1 MSERKFASL
10 LRAHVQRQ
18 AALTLKAAGT
28 AGHTDLQTDIPR
40 HFWDEF
46 EVGGFTA
53 GNARDARPRRGL
65 DGGEREAV
73 LGDRA
78 PRDER
83 RIAYQSRQKALLVDR
98 DVRDA
103 DTVGRADAQLAR
115 RRRGRTIDDKSR

>member
-53 GNARDARPRRGL
+53 GSARGGGAAEPLMTRVARGPSEIITSSSR
-65 DGGEREAV
+65 AV
-73 LGDRA
+73 SHRSPG
-78 PRDER
+78 
-83 RIAYQSRQKALLVDR
+83 SR
-98 DVRDA
+98 
-103 DTVGRADAQLAR
+103 TTSGP
-115 RRRGRTIDDKSR
+115 TSPPYCW